1 MIHEG
6 LLWPQPSPAEGES
19 PRFSRDCRNSA
30 SSAVVVGKVISLLHA
45 FTWEYRVRLGE
56 SSTVASDLGRP
67 PSEAPLRSTA
77 PESSSTNAIRVILMH
92 QDATSHQSS
101 RSTRAASAWAA
112 LNQHVTQD
120 HDRGRRTRRA
130 SLLFGKKKKTLSIV
144 KFNSTQHANTGPC
157 IRRAT
162 LWVRVENRNT
172 HSTCRIRT
180 FSLNKD
186 IPGPHNLKGLFEG
199 SDLVLRLGWNLSG
212 FHLG

>member
-45 FTWEYRVRLGE
+45 FAWEYRVRLGE
-56 SSTVASDLGRP
+56 SSTVASDGGVTSDLGRP

-77 PESSSTNAIRVILMH
+77 PESSSTNAIGVILMH

-112 LNQHVTQD
+112 LNQHVTRD

-130 SLLFGKKKKTLSIV
+130 SLLFGKKKK
-144 KFNSTQHANTGPC
+144 H
-157 IRRAT
+157 
-162 LWVRVENRNT
+162 
-172 HSTCRIRT
+172 
-180 FSLNKD
+180 
-186 IPGPHNLKGLFEG
+186 
-199 SDLVLRLGWNLSG
+199 
-212 FHLG
+212 FHCKV